1 MNITNHYYTEH
12 AQDFFD
18 STVAVDVQKLYAQF
32 LPRVKAQG
40 KILDAGCGSGRDSKH
55 FLDLGYQV
63 CAFDANESLVSLA
76 SNHLRQPVTL
86 AKFDTFA
93 CEPNSFDGIWAC
105 ASLLHVEAESLP
117 SVFIHLSKLLK
128 ADGVFYCSF
137 KYGESALVRNG
148 RYFTD
153 MNEDKLEGVLS
164 QTGLSIDSTWKTSDA
179 RPGRE
184 SEKWLNAILIKA

>member
-1 MNITNHYYTEH
+1 MTNHYYTEH

-18 STVAVDVQKLYAQF
+18 STVGVDVQKLYEHF
-32 LPRVKAQG
+32 LPTIKQKG
-40 KILDAGCGSGRDSKH
+40 NILDAGCGSGRDSKH
-55 FLDLGYQV
+55 FLELGFKV
-63 CAFDANESLVSLA
+63 SAFDANEALVSLA
-76 SNHLRQPVTL
+76 SSHLGQPVTL
-86 AKFDTFA
+86 ARFDTFA
-93 CEPNSFDGIWAC
+93 GEPNSFDGIWAC

-117 SVFIHLSKLLK
+117 SAFIHLGKLLK
-128 ADGVFYCSF
+128 ANGVFYCSF

-153 MNEDKLEGVLS
+153 MNEKKLEDVLS
-164 QTGLSIDSTWKTSDA
+164 QTGLVIDKTWKTSDA